1 MQTQQLFK
9 KIVSTILVSLSIL
22 SLSAQS
28 NDGWYKVFTGKIG
41 NYTATLHLYKTA
53 KSYNGYLWFTQNQWP
68 MPLYYNEPQK
78 KTDSLELSANSG
90 PMAIVLSGIF
100 LDNKFTGVSELS
112 KDGNTPKKAGF
123 NLQLSTETTFTPFG
137 YFYTE
142 GAARLPPALKNE
154 SECSFKSS
162 TIWPENSVPNSL
174 VFKNEIRQLLGIKTP
189 VADITKSLND
199 EKNKMLMAWKK
210 DNGKLTSKDA
220 AEMGLSLSVEQE
232 DRDLVMYED
241 EKNITLA
248 HYSFSYAGGAHGNF
262 VTKLSSFNKTT
273 GKKFKLSDVI
283 TPAGIAYLPRI
294 LEQVARLQYSI
305 KNSTPLDQNGF
316 LVNKIPATENFY
328 VTESGIGFLYA
339 PYEIKSF
346 ADGEVN
352 LMVPFAAIKT
362 YLQPGIGVK

>member
-1 MQTQQLFK
+1 MQTQPLFN
-9 KIVSTILVSLSIL
+9 KIVFTVLLFLSIL

-28 NDGWYKVFTGKIG
+28 SDGWYKVFTGKIG
-41 NYTATLHLYKTA
+41 NYTATLHLHKTA

-78 KTDSLELSANSG
+78 KSDSLVLSANSG

-100 LDNKFTGVSELS
+100 LDDKIIGVSELS

-123 NLQLSTETTFTPFG
+123 NLQLSTETSFTAFG
-137 YFYTE
+137 YFYAD
-142 GAARLPPALKNE
+142 GSAKLPPALKNE

-174 VFKNEIRQLLGIKTP
+174 VFKNEIKQLLAIKTP
-189 VADITKSLND
+189 VTDIGKSLND
-199 EKNKMLMAWKK
+199 EKNKMLLAWKK
-210 DNGKLTSKDA
+210 DNGKLTPKDA
-220 AEMGLSLSVEQE
+220 ADMGLSLSVEQE
-232 DRDLVMYED
+232 DRVLVMYEN
-241 EKNITLA
+241 EKYITLA
-248 HYSFSYAGGAHGNF
+248 HYSFSYSGGAHGNF
-262 VTKLSSFNKTT
+262 VTKLSSFNKKT
-273 GKKFKLSDVI
+273 GKKLKLADII
-283 TPAGIAYLPRI
+283 TSAGIAYFPRI
-294 LEQVARLQYSI
+294 LEQVARLQYGV

-316 LVNKIPATENFY
+316 LVNKISPTENFY
-328 VTESGIGFLYA
+328 VTDSGIGFLYA

>member
-1 MQTQQLFK
+1 MQTQPLLK
-9 KIVSTILVSLSIL
+9 KFISTIAFSALMLN
-22 SLSAQS
+22 LSAQA

-41 NYTATLHLYKTA
+41 NYTATLHLHKTA

-68 MPLYYNEPQK
+68 MPLYYNEPQIK
-78 KTDSLELSANSG
+78 SDSLELSANSG
-90 PMAIVLSGIF
+90 PMAIVLSGLF
-100 LDNKFTGVSELS
+100 VDNKFSGVSALS
-112 KDGNTPKKAGF
+112 KDNSTPKKAGF

-137 YFYTE
+137 YFYAE
-142 GAARLPPALKNE
+142 GSAKLPPQLKNE
-154 SECSFKSS
+154 SEGSFKSS

-174 VFKNEIRQLLGIKTP
+174 VFKNEIKQQLTIKAP
-189 VADITKSLND
+189 VTDIGKSLND

-210 DNGKLTSKDA
+210 DNGKLTPKEAS
-220 AEMGLSLSVEQE
+220 EMGLSLSVEQE
-232 DRDLVMYED
+232 DRVLVMYED

-248 HYSFSYAGGAHGNF
+248 HYSFSYSGGAHGNF
-262 VTKLSSFNKTT
+262 NTKLSCFNKKT
-273 GKKFKLSDVI
+273 GKRLKLADII

-305 KNSTPLDQNGF
+305 KNTTPLDQNGF
-316 LVNKIPATENFY
+316 LVNKISPTENFY